1 MWGHPTLFHREKSIE
16 KTLRQDKYWYYT
28 IEKILEKGKILTIA
42 IEKILIKCIKKSF
55 LINPLTTDNT
65 IYCDSI
71 TLKYLS

>member
-16 KTLRQDKYWYYT
+16 KTLNT
-28 IEKILEKGKILTIA
+28 IEKILGKGKILTIA

-65 IYCDSI
+65 IYCDSL

>member
-42 IEKILIKCIKKSF
+42 IEKIV
-55 LINPLTTDNT
+55 
-65 IYCDSI
+65 IYIYIYIYIYIIHVYMYVCM
-71 TLKYLS
+71 YVERFH